1 MTLAGTA
8 LAADLTPPP
17 PPPIFTWTG
26 LYIGGYGGGEV
37 THTSYDTLVGPPL
50 SAFSHLTPTDIA
62 SVDAAG
68 SQSLDK
74 GGFAMGGELGYNWQI
89 GMFVLG
95 FETDIGGVTGGTNTT
110 RAGLINA
117 GSGPGVFFPFA
128 ISQRATNAL
137 FGTARGRLGI
147 AFDRFLVYGTGGLA
161 YLDIRL
167 DHQSIQPEFHQLI
180 RNIGVGAGVH
190 GRVGL
195 NCRFSWF
202 APPIVVA
209 KY

>member
-8 LAADLTPPP
+8 LAADLTPP

-110 RAGLINA
+110 RVGLIME
-117 GSGPGVFFPFA
+117 
-128 ISQRATNAL
+128 RAA
-137 FGTARGRLGI
+137 
-147 AFDRFLVYGTGGLA
+147 VLA
-161 YLDIRL
+161 YFFHL
-167 DHQSIQPEFHQLI
+167 QSVREPVTRCLELHAE
-180 RNIGVGAGVH
+180 G
-190 GRVGL
+190 
-195 NCRFSWF
+195 
-202 APPIVVA
+202 
-209 KY
+209 